1 MGQNILS
8 QEILRVPLMINKPDI
23 NYTRVGKVFTRVG
36 KGYARVGKVSTRV
49 GKTKSKLSHD
59 NYSGS
64 EIWMK

>member
-1 MGQNILS
+1 
-8 QEILRVPLMINKPDI
+8 MINKPDI

-49 GKTKSKLSHD
+49 GKTKSKLTHD

-64 EIWMK
+64 EIYMI